1 MVNVVGRDVVSF
13 RRNAQVSYLLVDRA
27 REICDSINKHIK
39 ITENGSGTDSDWA
52 SFEKF
57 SDAIDPVEECVAKN
71 NCIS

>member
-1 MVNVVGRDVVSF
+1 LVNVVGRDVVSF

-27 REICDSINKHIK
+27 RDICDAINTHIK
-39 ITENGSGTDSDWA
+39 ITEGGSGTDSDWA

-71 NCIS
+71 NRIS